1 MLELGRFVEA
11 VSKSQ
16 LSLVDRV
23 VDLEKGLVV
32 LSNSVTKLVEV
43 LAGNQ
48 PNNDKSKVSKHDGD
62 ADGFEYVR

>member
-1 MLELGRFVEA
+1 MGRVIEA

-16 LSLVDRV
+16 ISLVDRV

-32 LSNSVTKLVEV
+32 LSNSVTKLVEF

-48 PNNDKSKVSKHDGD
+48 PNDKSKVSRPDDD
-62 ADGFEYVR
+62 ADGFKYVR

>member
-1 MLELGRFVEA
+1 MGRVIEA

-16 LSLVDRV
+16 ISLVDRV

-43 LAGNQ
+43 LAENQ
-48 PNNDKSKVSKHDGD
+48 PNNDKSKVSRPDND